1 MKSSE
6 ENASVL
12 QRPSDHFEKVSVLRC
27 LMAWMN
33 AKEEMEME
41 PQKVLT
47 TWGIPNQ
54 QFIAFLNSYLMQ
66 ATMSKSPVNSSSIH
80 LEIKVAS

>member
-41 PQKVLT
+41 SEKILILLGVSQTNNL
-47 TWGIPNQ
+47 
-54 QFIAFLNSYLMQ
+54 
-66 ATMSKSPVNSSSIH
+66 
-80 LEIKVAS
+80 